1 MNSKGTL
8 EMVNYLALK
17 NVPIQVIAELL
28 DLQIREIK
36 NLTIDSYDL
45 ENKELTEVIK
55 LNEWL
60 KESRVFDWSY
70 KPM

>member
-1 MNSKGTL
+1 MNSKETL

-28 DLQIREIK
+28 DLQVREIK
-36 NLTIDSYDL
+36 NLTWYNCNL
-45 ENKELTEVIK
+45 ENKELIEVIR

-60 KESRVFDWSY
+60 KESRVFD
-70 KPM
+70 

>member
-1 MNSKGTL
+1 MNSKETL

-17 NVPIQVIAELL
+17 NVPIQVIAELI
-28 DLQIREIK
+28 DLQVREIK

-45 ENKELTEVIK
+45 ENKELTEVIR

-60 KESRVFDWSY
+60 KESRVFN
-70 KPM
+70 

>member
-1 MNSKGTL
+1 MNSKETL

-28 DLQIREIK
+28 DLQVREIK
-36 NLTIDSYDL
+36 NLTWYNCNL

-60 KESRVFDWSY
+60 KESRVFD
-70 KPM
+70 

>member
-1 MNSKGTL
+1 MNSKETL

-45 ENKELTEVIK
+45 ENKELTEVIR

-60 KESRVFDWSY
+60 KESRVFN
-70 KPM
+70 

>member
-1 MNSKGTL
+1 MNSKETL

-45 ENKELTEVIK
+45 ENKELTEVIR

-60 KESRVFDWSY
+60 KESRIFN
-70 KPM
+70 

>member
-1 MNSKGTL
+1 MNSKETL

-28 DLQIREIK
+28 DLQVREIK
-36 NLTIDSYDL
+36 NLTRYNCNL
-45 ENKELTEVIK
+45 ENKELIEVIR

-60 KESRVFDWSY
+60 KESRVFD
-70 KPM
+70 

>member
-1 MNSKGTL
+1 MNSKETL

-36 NLTIDSYDL
+36 NLTRYNCNL

-60 KESRVFDWSY
+60 KESRVFD
-70 KPM
+70 

>member
-1 MNSKGTL
+1 MNSKETL

-45 ENKELTEVIK
+45 ENKELTEVIR

-60 KESRVFDWSY
+60 KESRVY
-70 KPM
+70 N

>member
-1 MNSKGTL
+1 MNSKETL

-28 DLQIREIK
+28 DLQVREIK

-45 ENKELTEVIK
+45 ENKELTEVIR

-60 KESRVFDWSY
+60 KESRVFNSWCI
-70 KPM
+70 KK

>member
-1 MNSKGTL
+1 MNSKETL

-45 ENKELTEVIK
+45 ENKELTEVIR

-60 KESRVFDWSY
+60 KESRVFD
-70 KPM
+70 

>member
-1 MNSKGTL
+1 MNSKETL

-55 LNEWL
+55 LNECL
-60 KESRVFDWSY
+60 KWSRVFN
-70 KPM
+70 

>member
-1 MNSKGTL
+1 MNSKETL
-8 EMVNYLALK
+8 EMVNYLTLK

-45 ENKELTEVIK
+45 ENKELTEVIR

-60 KESRVFDWSY
+60 KESRVFD
-70 KPM
+70 